1 MLVYI
6 VAFGFTL
13 LFIQRAAFYYNKILK
28 IRKEYG
34 NSSVISQNL
43 FHDKEHLREYKTYYY
58 LYFVLSLFPL
68 FFIAAVRYDVGT
80 DYFYTYVPNFIKI
93 LKGEEP
99 YSEWGFNQLN
109 KFIQLFTDNPQW
121 LFVVTAFIF
130 TFVLIQTIV
139 RYSSSVSISV
149 LVVLFSCIFF
159 VFLNNMRQS
168 IAVVLFLRA
177 FPYILKGEFLK
188 YLICILLGCLFH
200 LSSILMIIPCI
211 FVNLKF
217 VRKNF
222 VFFAIALIIFLPL
235 LCKVMEII
243 LMNTKYSYFFVSD
256 FNNGNATTLNII
268 YNFTFF
274 VLSFIVLHN
283 KIQKDKTAYVF
294 IVMQFLAF
302 WVSSISLFISISEM
316 ISRLTVYFQV
326 YQILLVPYCVKVQKD
341 NYGKAFYL
349 SSYILAYGLYLIYFI
364 VINGYHH
371 VLPYQ
376 WIF

>member
-1 MLVYI
+1 MLVYL
-6 VAFGFTL
+6 VAFGLTI

-28 IRKEYG
+28 LRGG
-34 NSSVISQNL
+34 NGDASAQNL
-43 FHDKEHLREYKTYYY
+43 FYDKEQLREYKLHYY
-58 LYFVLSLFPL
+58 LYFLLAFFPL
-68 FFIAAVRYDVGT
+68 FFVAAVRYDVGT
-80 DYFYTYVPNFIKI
+80 DYFYTYVPNFLKI

-121 LFVVTAFIF
+121 LFVVTGLIYS
-130 TFVLIQTIV
+130 FVLIQTIV
-139 RYSSSVSISV
+139 RYSENVSISV

-168 IAVVLFLRA
+168 ISVILFLRA
-177 FPYILKGEFLK
+177 FPYIVKGEFFK
-188 YLICILLGCLFH
+188 YLICVLLGCIFH
-200 LSSILMIIPCI
+200 FSAVIMIIPCV
-211 FVNLKF
+211 FANLKI

-222 VFFAIALIIFLPL
+222 ALFAIAITVLLPV
-235 LCKVMEII
+235 LCKVMEIV
-243 LMNTKYSYFFVSD
+243 LMNTKYEYFFVSH
-256 FNNGNATTLNII
+256 FNDGNVTTVNIV
-268 YNFTFF
+268 YHFAFF
-274 VLSFIVLHN
+274 VLSYIILGN
-283 KIQKDKTAYVF
+283 RIMKDKKAFVLLF
-294 IVMQFLAF
+294 MQFLAF
-302 WVSSISLFISISEM
+302 WVSCISIFIRISEM

-341 NYGKAFYL
+341 SSGKALYL
-349 SSYILAYGLYLIYFI
+349 SSYFIAYGLYLVYYI